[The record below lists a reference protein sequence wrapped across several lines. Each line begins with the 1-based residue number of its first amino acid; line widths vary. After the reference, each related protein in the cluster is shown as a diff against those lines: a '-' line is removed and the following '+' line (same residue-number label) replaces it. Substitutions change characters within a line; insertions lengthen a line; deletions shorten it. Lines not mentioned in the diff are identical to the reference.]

1 MLIFHQRRLMKK
13 VLILTSSGGGGTL
26 TASSAIEDYLKI
38 DYETKSVHVFKDLLS
53 SLDFCKKITFN
64 RHSCEDIYNIC
75 IPKKWFRVLTALYY
89 IGKWYIQMRRK
100 KIHAILRNHVIQNK
114 PDLIIS
120 VVPILNNIIL
130 SIAQELTIP
139 FFLIPTDLDTQMYVF
154 NIIQPTYKHFHIG
167 LPFHDEQ
174 LLLPIKKAS
183 IPLRYISVIG
193 APLRHSFFT
202 PKNNDLLKKEFLIPE
217 NKPIIML
224 LMGAKGSTG
233 IEKCIDQLSKI
244 KHSLH
249 IIICTGK
256 NGKHFSFDTIPE
268 HISTSVIQFTDRI
281 ADLMALSDIIITKSG
296 SLSVCEAIYMNTP
309 LILDG
314 TTILPWE
321 KLNHQFVKTHK
332 FGTSITRYSDITPLI
347 NSFLENPSLFISYK
361 NNLRNLKKENIEI
374 QLRECVQKMIL

>member
-1 MLIFHQRRLMKK
+1 
-13 VLILTSSGGGGTL
+13 
-26 TASSAIEDYLKI
+26 
-38 DYETKSVHVFKDLLS
+38 
-53 SLDFCKKITFN
+53 
-64 RHSCEDIYNIC
+64 
-75 IPKKWFRVLTALYY
+75 
-89 IGKWYIQMRRK
+89 MRRK
-100 KIHAILRNHVIQNK
+100 KIHAILRNYVIQNK

-139 FFLIPTDLDTQMYVF
+139 FLLIPTDLDTQMYVF

-183 IPLRYISVIG
+183 IPLHYISVIG

-202 PKNNDLLKKEFLIPE
+202 PKNNDLLKKEFLIPD
-217 NKPIIML
+217 NTPVIML

-233 IEKCIDQLSKI
+233 IEKCIDQLSNI
-244 KHSLH
+244 KHPLH

-256 NGKHFSFDTIPE
+256 NGKPPSFDAIPK

-281 ADLMALSDIIITKSG
+281 ADLMSLSDIIITKSG

-309 LILDG
+309 LILDA

-321 KLNHQFVKTHK
+321 NLNPHFIKKHQ
-332 FGTSITRYSDITPLI
+332 FGTSITRYADVAPLI
-347 NSFLENPSLFISYK
+347 SSLLDNPAMLTDYK
-361 NNLRNLKKENIEI
+361 NNLKKMKKENIEI
-374 QLRECVQKMIL
+374 QLKKCIKEMIL